1 MALQWPP
8 PMKEIGR
15 VEIDGQQPPILLD
28 GAREQIQVDTPAGPA
43 VLTYE
48 LVGHAL
54 DLMHTVV
61 PEPQRGHGVGEAL
74 ARAALDYARRE
85 HLSVR
90 PSCPFVAAFIESHPE
105 YGDLVDPEFEERRAA
120 ADE

>member
-1 MALQWPP
+1 
-8 PMKEIGR
+8 MKEIGR
-15 VEIDGQQPPILLD
+15 VEIDGRQPPIMLD
-28 GAREQIQVDTPAGPA
+28 AAQERIQVETPAGPA

-54 DLMHTVV
+54 DLTHTVV
-61 PEPQRGHGVGEAL
+61 PEPQRGHGIGEAL

-85 HLSVR
+85 HLTVR

-105 YGDLVDPEFEERRAA
+105 YADLVDPEFEERQAGSQ
-120 ADE
+120 E

>member
-1 MALQWPP
+1 
-8 PMKEIGR
+8 MKEIGR
-15 VEIDGQQPPILLD
+15 VEIEGRQPPILID
-28 GAREQIQVDTPAGPA
+28 GAREQFQVETPGGEA

-54 DLMHTVV
+54 HLTHTFV
-61 PEPQRGHGVGEAL
+61 PESHRGHGVGEAL

-85 HLSVR
+85 HLAVR

-105 YGDLVDPEFEERRAA
+105 YADLVDPEFGERQAGSPQ
-120 ADE
+120 